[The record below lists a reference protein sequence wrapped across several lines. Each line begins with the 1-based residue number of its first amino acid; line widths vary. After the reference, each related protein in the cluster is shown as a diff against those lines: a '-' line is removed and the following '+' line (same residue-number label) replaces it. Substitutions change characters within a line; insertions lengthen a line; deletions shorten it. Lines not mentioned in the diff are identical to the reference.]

1 MAKEET
7 SNNGSA
13 LARAA
18 VTSITKGAEHE
29 TAITAAAA
37 QAQAIVQARY
47 LIAYQRPRDID
58 ETRVKLLKA
67 CQRPRFA
74 ETAIYSKPVGNQR
87 IEGPSIR
94 FAEEAAR
101 ALGNIDIQTPVLYD
115 DTEKRIVGV
124 RVTDLESNTSYSAD
138 VTIQKTVER
147 KKVKEGQTVLSMRL
161 NSYGDTVYLVEA
173 TDDDLLNK
181 QNALISKAVRTG
193 ILRVLPSDIREE
205 ALETVRDT
213 MEKGDAAD
221 PDAARKK
228 LASAF
233 AAIGVPPGELKKY
246 LGHELSTC
254 SPAELADLRKVY
266 SSIKDGEAN
275 WGEHLKLRQAG
286 ETASEEKPQKTRSQA
301 AKDAVKAQAKGA
313 PKQEPQPAV
322 DEGDGEPPADVPLVG
337 QDEAWEAGRE

>member
-1 MAKEET
+1 MGQADA
-7 SNNGSA
+7 NQNGSA
-13 LARAA
+13 LAKAA
-18 VTSITKGAEHE
+18 ATGITKGAEHE

-37 QAQAIVQARY
+37 QAQAVVQSRY
-47 LIAYQRPRDID
+47 IMAYQRPRDID

-74 ETAIYSKPVGNQR
+74 ETAIYSKPVGGQR

-115 DTEKRIVGV
+115 DFEKRIIGV
-124 RVTDLESNTSYSAD
+124 RVTDLESNTNYSAD
-138 VTIQKTVER
+138 VTVQKTVER
-147 KKVKEGQTVLSMRL
+147 RKVKEGQTVLGTRL

-181 QNALISKAVRTG
+181 QNALVSKAIRTG

-205 ALETVRDT
+205 ALDAARET
-213 MEKGDAAD
+213 MEKGDSVD

-233 AAIGVPPGELKKY
+233 SALGVSPGELKKF
-246 LGHELSTC
+246 LGHELSSC
-254 SPAELADLRKVY
+254 SPSELADLRKVY
-266 SSIKDGEAN
+266 ASIKEGEAS
-275 WGEHLKLRQAG
+275 WAEHLKLR
-286 ETASEEKPQKTRSQA
+286 TANEPEATEQPKTRSQA
-301 AKDAVKAQAKGA
+301 AKDAVKSQAKTKA
-313 PKQEPQPAV
+313 SEPPV
-322 DEGDGEPPADVPLVG
+322 TTDGEPPAEWEPG
-337 QDEAWEAGRE
+337 ASDEP